1 MIMKNV
7 NWWKV
12 IYEVVKVILLALAGG
27 GAVNSMM

>member
-1 MIMKNV
+1 MRKI

-27 GAVNSMM
+27 NAATTML